1 MSELILGIDIGTTSL
16 KAAVFDHAGA
26 QKAAAVVE
34 YSLLTP
40 QTNIVEAPCNIYMES
55 IQKCMQVI
63 ASKGTISTRDITVVG
78 FSVQGETLC
87 LLDGDCQPLK
97 NAIVWMDNRAGEQAE
112 ELRSKFGD
120 ELCYQVTGQV
130 SFEACWPAAKLLWVR
145 ENEPELFSKV
155 RHILLYCP
163 VHDTTAMMDQITRVV
178 LLTMSVIAAAAI
190 ALFWLV
196 AGSISVPVQRLCE
209 AARGIGEKKFKR
221 VETGATVKELCELE
235 GEINHMQEK
244 LAQADQA
251 ERTFFQNASH
261 ELRTPL
267 MSISGYAQ
275 GIQCGVFED
284 VAQAASVILDES
296 TRLTEV
302 VDGILTLTRMDQLRY
317 QVVPVEL
324 AVNGFIEERLE
335 CLEGF
340 AYSKN
345 IKLVFQPGEEHKI
358 ITDAMLLER
367 AFSNVM
373 SNCIRYAGTQ
383 VAVAVREK
391 EGDILI
397 TVTDDGPGFPEGGTE
412 HLFDRFYKGKGGNHG
427 LGLAI
432 ARCSLEYMGG
442 SVRAADTQKGAEFE
456 ITLPQDCRS
465 FAPDERTEM

>member
-1 MSELILGIDIGTTSL
+1 MKLSIRMKIFLPVVILLIGFPLATWATL
-16 KAAVFDHAGA
+16 R
-26 QKAAAVVE
+26 
-34 YSLLTP
+34 YSLEVHMNFNARRDLEAMVRTVDGVLEEP
-40 QTNIVEAPCNIYMES
+40 EDGEEGDTVLSRLRDAVQT
-55 IQKCMQVI
+55 
-63 ASKGTISTRDITVVG
+63 G
-78 FSVQGETLC
+78 
-87 LLDGDCQPLK
+87 
-97 NAIVWMDNRAGEQAE
+97 AGEARMLVVSEKYRVVYPKNFDDQADMSQIYSAFLNAATDDESFWEQDKILE
-112 ELRSKFGD
+112 ETIEEKEYLLYYK
-120 ELCYQVTGQV
+120 YVTP
-130 SFEACWPAAKLLWVR
+130 SER
-145 ENEPELFSKV
+145 EKDQKV

-284 VAQAASVILDES
+284 VTQAASVILDES

-412 HLFDRFYKGKGGNHG
+412 HLFD
-427 LGLAI
+427 L
-432 ARCSLEYMGG
+432 SL
-442 SVRAADTQKGAEFE
+442 
-456 ITLPQDCRS
+456 IHI
-465 FAPDERTEM
+465 

>member
-1 MSELILGIDIGTTSL
+1 M
-16 KAAVFDHAGA
+16 
-26 QKAAAVVE
+26 
-34 YSLLTP
+34 
-40 QTNIVEAPCNIYMES
+40 
-55 IQKCMQVI
+55 
-63 ASKGTISTRDITVVG
+63 
-78 FSVQGETLC
+78 
-87 LLDGDCQPLK
+87 
-97 NAIVWMDNRAGEQAE
+97 
-112 ELRSKFGD
+112 
-120 ELCYQVTGQV
+120 
-130 SFEACWPAAKLLWVR
+130 
-145 ENEPELFSKV
+145 
-155 RHILLYCP
+155 
-163 VHDTTAMMDQITRVV
+163 
-178 LLTMSVIAAAAI
+178 
-190 ALFWLV
+190 
-196 AGSISVPVQRLCE
+196 
-209 AARGIGEKKFKR
+209 
-221 VETGATVKELCELE
+221 
-235 GEINHMQEK
+235 
-244 LAQADQA
+244 
-251 ERTFFQNASH
+251 
-261 ELRTPL
+261 
-267 MSISGYAQ
+267 
-275 GIQCGVFED
+275 
-284 VAQAASVILDES
+284 ILDES

-397 TVTDDGPGFPEGGTE
+397 TVTDDGPGFPGGGTE